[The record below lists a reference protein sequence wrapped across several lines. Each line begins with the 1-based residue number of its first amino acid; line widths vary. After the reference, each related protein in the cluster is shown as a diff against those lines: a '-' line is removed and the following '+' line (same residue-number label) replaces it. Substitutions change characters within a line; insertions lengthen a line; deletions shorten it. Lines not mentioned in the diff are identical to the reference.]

1 MIFCSLSS
9 EEQKQIK
16 CRFKS
21 QFSHIIEL
29 VRCVSRLTSSCL
41 MFMGGDMDTA
51 EAHSLRFVIGSAF
64 GWATWNWG

>member
-1 MIFCSLSS
+1 MIFCSLNSR
-9 EEQKQIK
+9 EQNQIK

-29 VRCVSRLTSSCL
+29 VRCVSRLTRFCL

-51 EAHSLRFVIGSAF
+51 EVHLLRFVIGSAF
-64 GWATWNWG
+64 GWAT